1 MCSVLVSC
9 LWEEKSSPLP
19 KSRRN
24 GMLRQFIQW
33 SKETSN
39 TPEHLARSYLF
50 LRKSVGVI
58 GIATPFVLVI
68 GTMILGNRFGISD
81 SISSY
86 YYTVTRNIF
95 VGSMCASAIFLICY
109 RYEHL
114 DDFVSTAAGAFA
126 IGVAL
131 FPTAPTGQ
139 QTAIGWAH
147 GVFAA
152 CFIISLAIM
161 ARIFRKKDSKPTD
174 EKLQRNKVYKWC
186 SNTIFACVGLLILIA
201 IIQNLTSILAIIQ
214 NLTSIPLLKSFH
226 PILWL
231 ESVLWLEWLKPLNP
245 VLWFECIALLAF
257 GFAWFVKGETIW
269 KDKVEGDPA
278 SGGVWNSK
286 TRVVASTLGILA
298 GLLGVIHGIFE
309 ILQGNVA
316 PSGVFMLAVG
326 PPCQANRVWHQCF
339 PAMTIIPNF
348 LVTGVLAII
357 VSLLIFLWAAKF
369 VQRKNGGLFL
379 ILLSIIQLL
388 VGGGFISPIL
398 CFIAGVVGTRIKV
411 PFKWWSVQLSDRS
424 QRRLKKG
431 WPRFLFAFLFVLAA
445 YVILGSLLNNF
456 LLSLTL
462 LPLFFALGLLLL
474 AILTVLTVL
483 SGFAYDI
490 QRQTKAHQAPSAGEL
505 TQPQAGAQ

>member
-1 MCSVLVSC
+1 
-9 LWEEKSSPLP
+9 
-19 KSRRN
+19 
-24 GMLRQFIQW
+24 MLRQFIQW

-68 GTMILGNRFGISD
+68 GTMILGNSFVIED

-86 YYTVTRNIF
+86 YYTVTKNIF
-95 VGSMCASAIFLICY
+95 VGSMCAVAIFLICY

-114 DDFVSTAAGAFA
+114 DDFVSTVAGAFA

-152 CFIISLAIM
+152 FFIGSLAIM
-161 ARIFRKKDSKPTD
+161 ALIFRKKDPKPTV

-186 SNTIFACVGLLILIA
+186 SITIIACVVLLILI
-201 IIQNLTSILAIIQ
+201 AIIQ

-231 ESVLWLEWLKPLNP
+231 ESVLWFEWLKPLNP
-245 VLWFECIALLAF
+245 VLWLECIALWAF

-269 KDKVEGDPA
+269 KDPPKEGIPA
-278 SGGVWNSK
+278 PGGVWNSK

-309 ILQGNVA
+309 IIQGNVA

-348 LVTGVLAII
+348 FVTGVLAII
-357 VSLLIFLWAAKF
+357 VSLLIFLWAAVF
-369 VQRKNGGLFL
+369 VQTKNGGLFL
-379 ILLSIIQLL
+379 ILFSIIQLL
-388 VGGGFISPIL
+388 VGGGFISPELGI
-398 CFIAGVVGTRIKV
+398 IAGVVGTRIKV
-411 PFKWWSVQLSDRS
+411 PFTWWSVQLSDRS
-424 QRRLKKG
+424 QRRLEKG
-431 WPRFLFAFLFVLAA
+431 WPWFLRAFLFVLAA
-445 YVILGSLLNNF
+445 YVILGSLFNDF

-490 QRQTKAHQAPSAGEL
+490 QRQTDDHRALSAGML
-505 TQPQAGAQ
+505 TQQQDGAQ

>member
-1 MCSVLVSC
+1 
-9 LWEEKSSPLP
+9 
-19 KSRRN
+19 
-24 GMLRQFIQW
+24 MLKQFIQW

-68 GTMILGNRFGISD
+68 GTMILGNSFVIKD

-86 YYTVTRNIF
+86 YYTVTGNIF

-147 GVFAA
+147 GFFAA
-152 CFIISLAIM
+152 FFIFSLAIM
-161 ARIFRKKDSKPTD
+161 ARIFRKTDPDPTKKPTC
-174 EKLQRNKVYKWC
+174 EKLLRNKVYLSC
-186 SNTIFACVGLLILIA
+186 SITIFACVGLLILIA

-245 VLWFECIALLAF
+245 VLWLECIALWAF

-269 KDKVEGDPA
+269 KDPPKEGIPA
-278 SGGVWNSK
+278 PGGVWNSK

-309 ILQGNVA
+309 IIQGNVA

-348 LVTGVLAII
+348 FVTGVLAII
-357 VSLLIFLWAAKF
+357 VSLLIFLWAAVF

-388 VGGGFISPIL
+388 VGGGFISPELGI
-398 CFIAGVVGTRIKV
+398 ISGVVGTRIKV
-411 PFKWWSVQLSDRS
+411 PFKWWRVQLSDRS
-424 QRRLKKG
+424 QRRLEKG
-431 WPRFLFAFLFVLAA
+431 WPWFLRAFLFVLAA
-445 YVILGSLLNNF
+445 YVILGSLFNDF

-490 QRQTKAHQAPSAGEL
+490 QRQTDDHRALSAGML
-505 TQPQAGAQ
+505 PQPQDGAR